1 MQNVV
6 IRLVKEKK
14 TFKNKEGK
22 EIEYYQ
28 YSLLFNNDCK
38 TPIKPLFE
46 NGQTTLRVMADY
58 IKNTPQ
64 KKQITKDSKSI
75 EIKEEDLPF

>member
-1 MQNVV
+1 MENVV

-46 NGQTTLRVMADY
+46 NGQATLRIMADHL
-58 IKNTPQ
+58 KSTP
-64 KKQITKDSKSI
+64 KKAKVDENKKSV